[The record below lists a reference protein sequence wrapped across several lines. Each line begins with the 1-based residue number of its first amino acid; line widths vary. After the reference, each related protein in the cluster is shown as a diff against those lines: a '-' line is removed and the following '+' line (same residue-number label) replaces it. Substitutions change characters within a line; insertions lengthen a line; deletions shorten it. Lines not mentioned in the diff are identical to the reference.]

1 MLHNKTCPVNL
12 SVKSFNSDAAKCEK
26 CFHLQHLH
34 TTPGT
39 AERKR
44 DRTVKTKQISQSTNR
59 DGRRRTSNH
68 NDSVRSCKRSVSW
81 TEILS
86 VCLSLSGFL
95 ATNWVCNT
103 PLCKWENGGRH
114 RSAVVARHYH
124 SLLGG
129 RSGEPWPYSED
140 GSSPVRRFSTRCL
153 YTGNGNANQRCTV
166 WLGTTKSANGK
177 TLIVLFSPWI
187 RGKT

>member
-44 DRTVKTKQISQSTNR
+44 DGTVKTKQISQSTNR

-81 TEILS
+81 THRDIKCVS
-86 VCLSLSGFL
+86 LSL
-95 ATNWVCNT
+95 
-103 PLCKWENGGRH
+103 
-114 RSAVVARHYH
+114 
-124 SLLGG
+124 
-129 RSGEPWPYSED
+129 
-140 GSSPVRRFSTRCL
+140 RFSSHELSLQHTHVQV
-153 YTGNGNANQRCTV
+153 GEWG
-166 WLGTTKSANGK
+166 SAQVGRGCK
-177 TLIVLFSPWI
+177 TLPQFAWRQVGRALALLWRWFIPSEALLNSMPLYW
-187 RGKT
+187 